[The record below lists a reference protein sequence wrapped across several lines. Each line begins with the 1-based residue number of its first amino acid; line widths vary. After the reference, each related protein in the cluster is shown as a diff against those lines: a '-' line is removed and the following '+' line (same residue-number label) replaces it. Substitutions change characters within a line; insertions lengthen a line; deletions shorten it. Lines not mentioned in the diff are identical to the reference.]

1 MDLKFSLGSLHKL
14 EADVGVFN
22 FTVVLFQNGDSGDSE
37 KKCVEVF
44 RKDRHSSLRLR
55 S

>member
-37 KKCVEVF
+37 KTFGSVQKG
-44 RKDRHSSLRLR
+44 SSLRLR